1 MAEETT
7 DDKYFSSLDPLG
19 PSFGGINRPTLDV
32 KGFSPF
38 EGDRPLS
45 LPEINFPI
53 VPVQPSVS
61 SLTSRQNFVREN
73 VVGSPSRKAPTKAT
87 TPDDLLTAIVA
98 KDRAVAYANQDQ
110 NEYAKIFAYDSG
122 PAGGNFY
129 KRYAAFGDETFH
141 KLGFHP
147 LLNNEAMY
155 NENTTGWQ
163 QTKRMLTHSFWP
175 LLKLGFGSGW
185 ESTVKMF
192 KGDFS
197 ANTDDAKAFEEAAA
211 IGYNSRGGI
220 GAGLSNAFLNFG
232 YTAGII
238 AEAAVE
244 EAVALGIEAVT
255 VGGATPAVV
264 AATANNA
271 RKVFNAFKGL
281 EKIDDVADA
290 MKAVNSSVKAMNN
303 VSNARRFFDAAKVKK
318 AAGSLGRFFNPLEN
332 TYDAVR
338 GIIKNED
345 NLTGLARMANATR
358 RGFGGF
364 YGDIKAVNMALSEA
378 RLEAGIQ
385 QNHMYDDLYNDHYKK
400 FGVAPNDE
408 QQKAMIKTAK
418 DAGTSSL
425 VWNTG
430 LIFASNK
437 IVLDNWVGG
446 KGRGPLSYMRNKTE
460 ELLNL
465 EGGKVIKTR
474 GAKTLSTGKQFKTTN
489 LQWRK
494 NNLWNTVKAFK
505 DQPLRK
511 SAAGAIGYFKRNIT
525 EALQENAQEVI
536 SEATKDYYIEAY
548 SHPNTTAHIDAR
560 GLTMQAIGEQ
570 FSKKGFE
577 TFASGFAM
585 GMFSAP
591 LNALK
596 PALTIGYNK
605 IFNKEEFVKNKTAR
619 DTAGEN
625 FVKYMSSIPIEEF
638 FDNNVFDYGS
648 QSGANDIR
656 MSGTEKDARDASDAA
671 FIFKM
676 GSVMQNNMTDLY
688 REQLQNLTE
697 LNAQEI
703 EEVIP
708 SIPKGEGQK
717 YLDKLPAIIEKMNK
731 VENRYKAVNERFP
744 NPINLSDLDKDA
756 ADYEDAVL
764 LHKAWEIGKRNAV
777 FMSESFDDSMS
788 RMSSLMNDLI
798 SNGPIR
804 KGSYNNI
811 KVLFEQN
818 VLKNE
823 LDMLTTQIESLEGV
837 KGSEEELRKAK
848 KKKDALEK
856 VNASLSKFRNHFD
869 SSERA
874 RIKET
879 IIEKNPG
886 LPVEEINRVVDEEL
900 GIRSE
905 ETDSERL
912 AEFKSAYSEYIKT
925 IGNIEGE
932 SVFDSAIDD
941 SFEKLKDYYLLSSE
955 SKRLAEYVNILHD
968 PKGFYEHIQKN
979 KAWMKELY
987 DNRAEYYENL
997 KEQEFQKR
1005 ETNDLLNHLA
1015 SRNLYISFD
1024 ELEKWLTAGIL
1035 PEEIF
1040 DDTNKTV
1047 IKKSNPM
1054 YNDIIQPFLMLKQVQ
1069 SKKSEAEII
1078 KDSVKNQ
1085 LDELEQKKAERIKAL
1100 PVEEKRVEV
1109 GPIPIK
1115 RSAGYKK
1122 IAKEMQDG
1130 DYVTAIT
1137 NQNEEFTFY
1146 KDGEDL
1152 KYENKEGEIVTDDNL
1167 GKQKFVSANVFRI
1180 VSEPDPVEVQKINDE
1195 FEAIKSEII
1204 ARAVDKGVEDPES
1217 VEPTIYTTDTPMDK
1231 FPKDLFNDLSVAFAK
1246 QYTEE
1251 NGEMNLS
1258 PDDFFPALEAFIKS
1272 DFLAARIIDDYNKEQ
1287 EIKRGT
1293 EVDTTE
1299 APDIKIVINNTPV
1312 SLDELDETDIRGFLR
1327 TFEAELKSLQ
1337 EKPDR
1342 TPEENTQ
1349 LSKLKYNVNGIK
1361 KFLQQQVRAGFSA
1374 EQKKTIDVLEKLIKE
1389 QGNILKSP
1397 GGYVINGKVMQRVT
1411 NVIKEFLPEYSYR
1424 DETAVRATFAT
1435 TIGEQGF
1442 TVDSIKNFIS
1452 ELRKQKLGGFSEFTY
1467 TELEKD
1473 LNAML
1478 ADPTMISAPT
1488 QKAAVSEPEIFQPT
1502 KAEIKKDGNVVY
1514 GAAGKMKESPDRIN
1528 QDALFVDNA
1537 KGLFIVADG
1546 MGGVDRVPF
1555 FRPHHAAQ
1563 LMIDHFKG
1571 IDGKTPINIIEDLYK
1586 ANKNITTEE
1595 IFAALQ
1601 NENYI
1606 DKNQKYDN
1614 DAITAIAIRAYL
1626 EIISNPNDY
1635 KVLDK
1640 NRWVTNGVGAVGV
1653 KAQRVAENKY
1663 EIEHVGDAVFFIA
1676 DEKGNVRQ
1684 AEGLSTSPYVDG
1696 FIWGIDVEGK
1706 TGAQPA
1712 KQISKFTV
1720 ELKPGERLVLSSD
1733 FIETESA
1740 IKDFIDSN
1748 FGENLDFDGFR
1759 RKNKNDDASFIVINY
1774 TTEPVQTQTT
1784 TQPSTGTQGL
1794 QIATDL
1800 SPAAKAKLKT
1810 LGFSEEM
1817 QSRMSKADLEIA
1829 KTLTSKEDAKELID
1843 KYTQAQG
1850 MSNEQILSQI
1860 LNLVS
1865 EKTYQASKDAGNYMD
1880 DQIRNLLDNV
1890 DPVFDETKITQKAF
1904 DEAFRADE
1912 ENPGYVRR
1920 IKDIIDKEGLY
1931 IVSRVRLEDGGERGF
1946 VVYDEDAGIA
1956 GEIDLLAVD
1965 RFGKLHIIDVK
1976 TGRSSKWAGFNNIE
1990 KGYSKKDN
1998 YTLQQLAYSNL
2009 LYNMTNM
2016 NSTISLLPIQLEYD
2030 DETSIISKVERPSAK
2045 DLLKPGTYRIN
2056 LTPTEQIKA
2065 NIESKIPRKVEVV
2078 ETAVTEPANI
2088 IGEDFEVE
2096 VEEEMMP
2103 EPPAQQGAPIEK
2115 LKSALK
2121 DAPQELLD
2129 SIKSELSRGI
2139 ANNLFTA
2146 ADIIAIQE
2154 VIDQRQRELDSGG
2167 PVKLTA
2173 NNVKTG
2179 DALIAN
2185 QTIFTGKNDSEIF
2198 ASEGDDVVIGKV
2210 DPNNNKVTLKSLS
2223 NGKQKPVSFEELNK
2237 MFILKQTVMA
2247 FEEEETDQ
2255 APLTKVE
2262 KSFVNDSIDNVNE
2275 LLRDNERKEA
2285 LRKEAALETMDDID
2299 TELFEDTTSDC

>member
-7 DDKYFSSLDPLG
+7 DDKYFSPLDPLG

-87 TPDDLLTAIVA
+87 NPNDLLSAVIA

-110 NEYAKIFAYDSG
+110 NEYVKIFAYDSG

-129 KRYAAFGDETFH
+129 KRYSAFGDETFH

-147 LLNNEAMY
+147 LLDNESMY

-197 ANTDDAKAFEEAAA
+197 ANTEDAKAFEEAAA
-211 IGYNSRGGI
+211 IGYNSRGGV
-220 GAGLSNAFLNFG
+220 GAFMSNTMLNFG
-232 YTAGII
+232 YTAGIL

-244 EAVALGIEAVT
+244 EVAALAVEAVT

-271 RKVFNAFKGL
+271 RKVYSAFKGL
-281 EKIDDVADA
+281 EKIDDVGDA

-303 VSNARRFFDAAKVKK
+303 VNNARKFFDAAKLKK
-318 AAGSLGRFFNPLEN
+318 AASSFGRFINPLEN
-332 TYDAVR
+332 TFDAVR

-345 NLTGLARMANATR
+345 NLTGLARVANSTK

-364 YGDIKAVNMALSEA
+364 YGDIKSINMALSEA

-385 QNHMYDDLYNDHYKK
+385 QNHMYDDLYNEHYKK
-400 FGVAPNDE
+400 FGVAPNDA
-408 QQKAMIKTAK
+408 QQKEMIKTAK
-418 DAGTSSL
+418 DAGSSSL

-446 KGRGPLSYMRNKTE
+446 KGKGPLGYMRGKTE
-460 ELLNL
+460 EILNL

-548 SHPNTTAHIDAR
+548 SHPNTTAQIDAR

-570 FSKKGFE
+570 FSKTGFE
-577 TFASGFAM
+577 TFASGFTM
-585 GMFSAP
+585 GMLSAP

-596 PALTIGYNK
+596 PAFSIGYNK
-605 IFNKEEFVKNKTAR
+605 IFNKEEFAKYKAAR

-625 FVKYMSSIPIEEF
+625 FVKHMSSIPVEEF
-638 FDNNVFDYGS
+638 FDNKVFDYGS

-688 REQLQNLTE
+688 KEQLQNLTE

-744 NPINLSDLDKDA
+744 NPINLSDLDKDDV
-756 ADYEDAVL
+756 DYEDAVL
-764 LHKAWEIGKRNAV
+764 LHKAWEVGKQNAV
-777 FMSESFDDSMS
+777 FMSESFDDSMN

-798 SNGPIR
+798 SNGPI
-804 KGSYNNI
+804 KNGSYSNI

-818 VLKNE
+818 LLKNE
-823 LDMLTTQIESLEGV
+823 LDMLNTQIESLEGV
-837 KGSEEELRKAK
+837 KGSEEDLRKAK

-886 LPVEEINRVVDEEL
+886 LPAEEINRVVDEEL
-900 GIRSE
+900 GIRSD

-912 AEFKSAYSEYIKT
+912 AEFKTAYTEYIKT

-941 SFEKLKDYYLLSSE
+941 SFEKLKDYYMLSSE
-955 SKRLAEYVNILHD
+955 SKRLAEYVNVLHD
-968 PKGFYEHIQKN
+968 PKGFYEHVQKN

-987 DNRAEYYENL
+987 NNRSEYYENL
-997 KEQEFQKR
+997 KEQEFQKK

-1024 ELEKWLTAGIL
+1024 DLEKWLTAGIL

-1152 KYENKEGEIVTDDNL
+1152 RYENKEGEIVTDDNL
-1167 GKQKFVSANVFRI
+1167 GKQKFVSANVFRM

-1258 PDDFFPALEAFIKS
+1258 PDDFFPALESFIKS

-1327 TFEAELKSLQ
+1327 TFEAELNSLQ

-1349 LSKLKYNVNGIK
+1349 LSKLKYNINGIK

-1389 QGNILKSP
+1389 QNNILKTP
-1397 GGYVINGKVMQRVT
+1397 NGYVINGQVMQRVT

-1424 DETAVRATFAT
+1424 DETSVRATFAT

-1473 LNAML
+1473 LNALL
-1478 ADPTMISAPT
+1478 ADPSLLKTAT
-1488 QKAAVSEPEIFQPT
+1488 KKEEVVSEVFNPATP
-1502 KAEIKKDGNVVY
+1502 EIKKEGNIVF
-1514 GAAGKMKESPDRIN
+1514 GAAGKMNESPNRIN
-1528 QDALFVDNA
+1528 QDAVFVDQE
-1537 KGLFIVADG
+1537 KGLFIVVDG
-1546 MGGVDRVPF
+1546 MGGMDKVAFFQPHDAAKLMVDY
-1555 FRPHHAAQ
+1555 FR
-1563 LMIDHFKG
+1563 G
-1571 IDGKTPINIIEDLYK
+1571 IEEKSPVNIIEDAYK
-1586 ANKNITTEE
+1586 ANKNVTTEE
-1595 IFAALQ
+1595 IFNKLKAAGYINQ
-1601 NENYI
+1601 NVKF
-1606 DKNQKYDN
+1606 DD
-1614 DAITAIAIRAYL
+1614 DSTPALGIRAYL
-1626 EIISNPNDY
+1626 EIIANPNDVNVAQ
-1635 KVLDK
+1635 KH
-1640 NRWVTNGVGAVGV
+1640 NWARAAVGAVGV
-1653 KAQRVAENKY
+1653 KAQRVADNKY
-1663 EIEHVGDAVFFIA
+1663 EIEHVGDAVFFVVDQNNKI
-1676 DEKGNVRQ
+1676 KRV
-1684 AEGLSTSPYVDG
+1684 EGLSTSPYVDG
-1696 FIWGIDVEGK
+1696 FVWGVDLNGK
-1706 TGAQPA
+1706 VGSRKAD
-1712 KQISKFTV
+1712 QINKYTI
-1720 ELKPGERLVLSSD
+1720 ELKPGEKLVLSSD
-1733 FIETESA
+1733 FIETETA
-1740 IKDFIDSN
+1740 VQDFIDAN
-1748 FGENLDFDGFR
+1748 FGENLDFDKFR
-1759 RKNKNDDASFIVINY
+1759 RKHKNDDASFVVINY
-1774 TTEPVQTQTT
+1774 AEQGVQAEAPA
-1784 TQPSTGTQGL
+1784 QPTV
-1794 QIATDL
+1794 
-1800 SPAAKAKLKT
+1800 
-1810 LGFSEEM
+1810 
-1817 QSRMSKADLEIA
+1817 ADSAVLDRI
-1829 KTLTSKEDAKELID
+1829 LT
-1843 KYTQAQG
+1843 
-1850 MSNEQILSQI
+1850 
-1860 LNLVS
+1860 LVS
-1865 EKTYQASKDAGNYMD
+1865 EKTYQASKDAGNYLD
-1880 DQIRNLLDNV
+1880 DQTRNLLDNV

-1904 DEAFRADE
+1904 EEAFKVDD
-1912 ENPGYVRR
+1912 ENPGYIRR

-1931 IVSRVRLEDGGERGF
+1931 VVSRVKLEDGAERGF

-1965 RFGKLHIIDVK
+1965 RFGKLHIIDIK
-1976 TGRSSKWAGFNNIE
+1976 TGKTSKWAGFNNME

-2009 LYNMTNM
+2009 LYNMTKM
-2016 NSTISLLPIQLEYD
+2016 DSTISLLPIQIDYD
-2030 DETSIISKVERPSAK
+2030 AETSVISKVERPSAK
-2045 DLLKPGTYRIN
+2045 DVLKPGTYRIA
-2056 LTPTEQIKA
+2056 LTPSEQIKA
-2065 NIESKIPRKVEVV
+2065 NIESKIPRKTEVV

-2088 IGEDFEVE
+2088 IGEDFEM
-2096 VEEEMMP
+2096 VEEPFDENLP
-2103 EPPAQQGAPIEK
+2103 VEEVQEGSPIENFK
-2115 LKSALK
+2115 KVVSEAT
-2121 DAPQELLD
+2121 QEQLD
-2129 SIKSELSRGI
+2129 SLKSELSI
-2139 ANNLFTA
+2139 AIAKNMYSA
-2146 ADIIAIQE
+2146 ADLIAIQE
-2154 VIDQRQRELDSGG
+2154 VLDERQRELDSN
-2167 PVKLTA
+2167 VQIKITS
-2173 NNVKTG
+2173 NN
-2179 DALIAN
+2179 AQINSPLIAN
-2185 QTIFTGKNDSEIF
+2185 QTIFMDKNNSEIF
-2198 ASEGDDVVIGKV
+2198 ASEGDDVVIIKV
-2210 DPNNNKVTLKSLS
+2210 HPTDDIVTLKSLS
-2223 NGKQKPVSFEELNK
+2223 NGKQKPVSFAELNK

-2247 FEEEETDQ
+2247 FEEEEKEA

-2262 KSFVNDSIDNVNE
+2262 KNFVSESIDNVNE
-2275 LLRDNERKEA
+2275 LLKDVERKEA
-2285 LRKEAALETMDDID
+2285 LKKEAALETMDDID
-2299 TELFEDTTSDC
+2299 TDLFDDDSSNC